1 MNGGGT
7 QRRAPWITFEGTEGV
22 GKTTQIER
30 LAARLEHAG
39 RIVRLT
45 REPGGTALGRRLRA
59 VLLEPT
65 DRPMAPVTELLLYTA
80 DRAQHLTEVILPSL
94 FRGEVVLCDRFL
106 DATLAYQGHARG
118 LGFETVLDLHRQPP
132 LDSRPDR
139 TVLLDMPAQRA
150 LGRAL
155 DRNADSGQQASEGR
169 FEAERLEFHERV
181 RAGYLALARDEPE
194 RIRVVR
200 ADGEA
205 DEVEALIV
213 SELSDL
219 FPEIG
224 GARSGRQV

>member
-1 MNGGGT
+1 VTVGGAH
-7 QRRAPWITFEGTEGV
+7 RRAPWITFEGTEGV

-30 LAARLEHAG
+30 LAERLSLTG
-39 RIVRLT
+39 RVVRRT
-45 REPGGTALGRRLRA
+45 REPGGTTLGRRLRA

-65 DRPMAPVTELLLYTA
+65 DRPMHPVTELLLYTA
-80 DRAQHLTEVILPSL
+80 DRAQHLTEVILPAL
-94 FRGEVVLCDRFL
+94 ARGEVVLCDRFL

-118 LGFETVLDLHRQPP
+118 LGVDAVLALHRMPP

-139 TVLLDMPAQRA
+139 TVLLDMPPEQA

-155 DRNADSGQQASEGR
+155 DRNADSGQDASEGR
-169 FEAERLEFHERV
+169 FEAERLDFHERV
-181 RAGYLALARDEPE
+181 RAGYLALADDEPD

-200 ADGEA
+200 ADGKA
-205 DEVEALIV
+205 DEVESRIV

-224 GARSGRQV
+224 IAGSGR